1 MQVVNIKVI
10 PNSKKVKI
18 LREKEFLKVY
28 LKEQPIEGKANK
40 ALLDILSEYFK
51 VKKADIEIIRGK
63 NSRNKAV
70 KIS

>member
-40 ALLDILSEYFK
+40 ALLDILSEYLLFLK
-51 VKKADIEIIRGK
+51 GL
-63 NSRNKAV
+63 SM
-70 KIS
+70 